1 MNNDFRIKLSPRLRA
16 ALDEFDSKRTPTM
29 RKARFGGAF
38 EEFAGITSGARAFK
52 VLCELADRIEGQ
64 VADAHFRSMADP
76 TDTEGRNLIRS
87 AKNARQQ
94 LGLLQTAYQRAIE
107 AQESDYARLTALR
120 DKVLAPPT
128 NPGQAAIDSE
138 LRQILRATPDDRRL
152 EMVKNS
158 AAMRAAVARST
169 AHEVTGL
176 APELHTKFQMEH
188 WHAEQPDE
196 AAQFEDLAASVRAGN
211 TAMSEVEKTVKGL
224 VDFELAEAL
233 EAGRYTE
240 PAAV

>member
-29 RKARFGGAF
+29 RKVRFGGVL
-38 EEFAGITSGARAFK
+38 EEVSGLTSGARAFK
-52 VLCELADRIEGQ
+52 GLCELADRIEGQ
-64 VADAHFRSMADP
+64 VADTHFRSMADP

-94 LGLLQTAYQRAIE
+94 LGMLQTAYQRAIE
-107 AQESDYARLTALR
+107 AQEEDYRRLIRLR
-120 DKVLAPPT
+120 DQVLAPPA

-138 LRQILRATPDDRRL
+138 LRQILRAAPDDRRL

-158 AAMRAAVARST
+158 AAMRAAVARTS

-176 APELHTKFQMEH
+176 AAELHAKFQLEH
-188 WHAEQPDE
+188 WHAEQPNE
-196 AAQFEDLAASVRAGN
+196 ATQFEDLAAAVRAGN
-211 TAMSEVEKTVKGL
+211 SAMNEVEKGIKAL
-224 VDFELAEAL
+224 VDFPLAEAL

-240 PAAV
+240 PAAT